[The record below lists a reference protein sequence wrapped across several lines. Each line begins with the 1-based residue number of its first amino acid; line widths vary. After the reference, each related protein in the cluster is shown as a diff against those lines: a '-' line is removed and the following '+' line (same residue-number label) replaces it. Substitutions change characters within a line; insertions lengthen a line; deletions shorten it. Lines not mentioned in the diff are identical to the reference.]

1 MLGEI
6 FEEYYRVQL
15 SMEFIGRE
23 DFKGIRPFYH
33 PVLIPLEDEAFQA
46 AMLTLIYQERVSK
59 AYRMYEV
66 RKKMDHLTPEMEQTV
81 EDIRRFRKAASH
93 YEFKE
98 MQEAEAI
105 VDDLLRK
112 YPDAPGFLKF
122 KCRFVMERLE
132 GPQNASEAEKFLS
145 YCLRVFPQDG
155 YFMKYKG
162 IFSGKGPPE
171 RSNGRVSESQ
181 RMHQ

>member
-1 MLGEI
+1 
-6 FEEYYRVQL
+6 
-15 SMEFIGRE
+15 
-23 DFKGIRPFYH
+23 
-33 PVLIPLEDEAFQA
+33 
-46 AMLTLIYQERVSK
+46 
-59 AYRMYEV
+59 
-66 RKKMDHLTPEMEQTV
+66 MDHLTPEMEQTV

-162 IFSGKGPPE
+162 DLLWKRASGTKQWQ
-171 RSNGRVSESQ
+171 SI
-181 RMHQ
+181 

>member
-66 RKKMDHLTPEMEQTV
+66 RKKMDHLVSEKQPATMN
-81 EDIRRFRKAASH
+81 
-93 YEFKE
+93 
-98 MQEAEAI
+98 
-105 VDDLLRK
+105 
-112 YPDAPGFLKF
+112 LK
-122 KCRFVMERLE
+122 KCRKQRRLW
-132 GPQNASEAEKFLS
+132 
-145 YCLRVFPQDG
+145 
-155 YFMKYKG
+155 M
-162 IFSGKGPPE
+162 IFSE
-171 RSNGRVSESQ
+171 NI
-181 RMHQ
+181 RMLRDS

>member
-1 MLGEI
+1 MI
-6 FEEYYRVQL
+6 FSE
-15 SMEFIGRE
+15 
-23 DFKGIRPFYH
+23 
-33 PVLIPLEDEAFQA
+33 
-46 AMLTLIYQERVSK
+46 
-59 AYRMYEV
+59 
-66 RKKMDHLTPEMEQTV
+66 
-81 EDIRRFRKAASH
+81 
-93 YEFKE
+93 
-98 MQEAEAI
+98 
-105 VDDLLRK
+105 K

-162 IFSGKGPPE
+162 DLLWKKGPPE